1 MSCMTTTK
9 GILRPLTRPKPKAN
23 HYQSKTPRQKD
34 LRSQPITN
42 FFKKKKKSTLS
53 VNVGCSKKPQATTIA
68 ACSLNKRKRIVL
80 SPTPVDLTLSS
91 DEDEPTPDDI
101 TPEEMTSIPCF

>member
-1 MSCMTTTK
+1 MTTTK
-9 GILRPLTRPKPKAN
+9 GILRTFTRPKPKAN
-23 HYQSKTPRQKD
+23 YDKSKTPRQKD

-53 VNVGCSKKPQATTIA
+53 VNAGCSKKTQATTIA
-68 ACSLNKRKRIVL
+68 ASSLRKRKPTVL